1 MMLMNFCSCKVQNRI
16 PNKKSSN
23 TLEILEQ
30 EVCESV
36 MQSKNILKKE
46 LKYFVAKA
54 NYQQNVPYLFTE

>member
-46 LKYFVAKA
+46 LKDFVAKA